1 MEISYDQKTI
11 LKEIE
16 GLLNDLEY
24 IYQSLFWCKSYGN
37 GGEGDCY
44 SIFGNNVNFKII
56 IEFNV
61 GLDNLKPII
70 DSIKITYIKVNVIN
84 QTYGGS
90 SQTKIEGRENLKTLN
105 LRNFILKFI
114 NQE

>member
-1 MEISYDQKTI
+1 MEISYDQNII
-11 LKEIE
+11 LKEIK

-24 IYQSLFWCKSYGN
+24 IYQSLFWCRNYEN
-37 GGEGDCY
+37 GDGDY
-44 SIFGNNVNFKII
+44 YNVSGKDVNFKII

-61 GLDNLKPII
+61 GLNNLKPII
-70 DSIKITYIKVNVIN
+70 DSIKITYTKTNVIN
-84 QTYGGS
+84 QAYGVVL
-90 SQTKIEGRENLKTLN
+90 QTKIEGRENLKALN